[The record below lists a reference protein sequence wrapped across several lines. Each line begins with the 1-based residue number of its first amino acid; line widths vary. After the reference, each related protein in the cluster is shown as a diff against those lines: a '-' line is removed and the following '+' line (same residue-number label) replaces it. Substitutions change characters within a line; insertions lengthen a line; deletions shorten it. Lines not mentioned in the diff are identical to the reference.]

1 VLAILAREGTP
12 APSPG
17 PSCADSGFCE
27 FVYHQTGLTWLAESS
42 YWVLVKPLTILLIII
57 LALIARFLIHRTI
70 DKLIRHTLADAED
83 DHEAPTTEPS
93 NGFSL
98 LRPLRNRIPSALVVP
113 SERRAQRARALGS
126 VLRSFASFTIFVVTL
141 MLILGEIGVAL
152 GPLLASAGVAGLAI
166 GFGAQNLVKDFLAG
180 LFMLLEDQYGIGD
193 VVDVG
198 DITGTVE
205 AVGLR
210 ITTLR
215 DAKGVLW
222 YVRNGEIVRVGNK
235 SQGWALVIVDVP
247 VGFVSVDQATQVLRA
262 AAAALAEDPA
272 LHDDIIG
279 EPEVL
284 GVEQITADGAVVRT
298 TVKTSSAAQWRIG
311 RELRHRLTDAL
322 ERAGIA
328 AQLKAGRVFIRPGF
342 DAAGPETGQAGP
354 T

>member
-1 VLAILAREGTP
+1 MLAILAREGTP

-17 PSCADSGFCE
+17 PSCADSSGFCE

-42 YWVLVKPLTILLIII
+42 YWVLVKPLTILLIVV
-57 LALIARFLIHRTI
+57 LALVMRFLINRTI
-70 DKLIRHTLADAED
+70 DKLVKHTLADDEPDATPE
-83 DHEAPTTEPS
+83 TT

-98 LRPLRNRIPSALVVP
+98 LRPLRNRIPSAFVVR
-113 SERRAQRARALGS
+113 SERRAQRAKAIGS
-126 VLRSFASFTIFVVTL
+126 VLRSFSSFTIFTVAL

-180 LFMLLEDQYGIGD
+180 LFMLLEDQYGVGD

-198 DITGTVE
+198 DVTGTIE

-215 DAKGVLW
+215 DGHGVLW
-222 YVRNGEIVRVGNK
+222 YVRNGEISRVGNK

-247 VGFVSVDQATQVLRA
+247 VGFVSVDQATQVLRE
-262 AAAALAEDPA
+262 AAAALAEDPD
-272 LHDDIIG
+272 LRDDIIG
-279 EPEVL
+279 DPEVL
-284 GVEQITADGAVVRT
+284 GVEQITADGATVRT
-298 TVKTSSAAQWRIG
+298 TVKTASAAQWRVG

-328 AQLKAGRVFIRPGF
+328 AQLKAGRLFIRPGYEPS
-342 DAAGPETGQAGP
+342 GSETGQGGA